1 MSRPAGPSTPLEA
14 AQALSVALGRLQD
27 QVRFFAEADK
37 DAAVKRHAA
46 DVAEAKAFLSAQGS
60 VDQRKMTAKVET
72 EQLEFDAV
80 VAEAVVRATKAKI
93 RAVEAEIDVCRTQVA
108 TIRSELNVLGYGAR
122 GRDGEH
128 G

>member
-1 MSRPAGPSTPLEA
+1 MMPAGVGTPLEA

-27 QVRFFAEADK
+27 QVRYYADAEK
-37 DAAVKRHAA
+37 DAVVKRHVA

-60 VDQRKMTAKVET
+60 VDQRKMIAKVET

-93 RAVEAEIDVCRTQVA
+93 RACEAERDVRRTETA
-108 TIRSELNVLGYGAR
+108 TIRSELSVMGYGAR
-122 GRDGEH
+122 GREGEV